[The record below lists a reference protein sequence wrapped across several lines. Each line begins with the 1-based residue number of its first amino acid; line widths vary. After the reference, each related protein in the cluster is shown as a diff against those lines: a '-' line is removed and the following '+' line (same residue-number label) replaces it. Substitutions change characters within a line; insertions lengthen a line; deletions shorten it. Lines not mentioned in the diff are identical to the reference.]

1 MLYYRQINVAPE
13 TLENAEEGAQLHVR
27 LAILNTRDIS
37 LLCADFFG
45 ELFLCQTCTATLFF
59 KCLGKAESPGL
70 VIELF
75 TLRSAFC
82 PIFHIKQFIK
92 CAA

>member
-1 MLYYRQINVAPE
+1 MSSE
-13 TLENAEEGAQLHVR
+13 TLENAEEGTQLHVR
-27 LAILNTRDIS
+27 LSILNPRYIS

-59 KCLGKAESPGL
+59 KSLSKAESPRL

-75 TLRSAFC
+75 ALWRAFY
-82 PIFHIKQFIK
+82 PILYIKQLIK